1 MLSSSDL
8 VGTSASPSSNWTNLR
23 RQPSSSR
30 TRLQFHWIEA
40 LHEGVVRWLG
50 IAEAREALD
59 QQCTDVQALLAVPVG
74 MLDLRVNSDG
84 AAGGPIQSLDEAD
97 LLLQRRD

>member
-1 MLSSSDL
+1 MLSSSSDL
-8 VGTSASPSSNWTNLR
+8 GKAHSASPSSNWTNLR

-30 TRLQFHWIEA
+30 PRSNSIGSKHFTKAW
-40 LHEGVVRWLG
+40 VRWLG

-74 MLDLRVNSDG
+74 MLDLRVIPTVRPVDRFSPG
-84 AAGGPIQSLDEAD
+84 
-97 LLLQRRD
+97 